1 MISSGCAPRA
11 RHNSLASGR
20 TDAPL
25 PRHHETRELPFSDEQ
40 MFALVTDIARYPE
53 FLPGVVALRVRSD
66 DAHEAIADMIVGFK
80 GLRESF
86 SCRVH
91 KQRPS
96 MVTVSYI
103 DGPMKHLSNEWRF
116 APIEGGGCRVD
127 FMVDFS
133 FRSRVFE
140 TLAGQMFDK
149 ALRKMIAAFE
159 ARAGALYGAG
169 SVISS
174 DGRSESLS
182 G

>member
-1 MISSGCAPRA
+1 
-11 RHNSLASGR
+11 
-20 TDAPL
+20 L
-25 PRHHETRELPFSDEQ
+25 PRHHETRELPYSAEQ

-53 FLPGVVALRVRSD
+53 FLPWVIALRVRSD
-66 DAHEAIADMIVGFK
+66 SEHEAVADMIVGFK

-91 KQRPS
+91 KERARA
-96 MVTVSYI
+96 VTVSYI
-103 DGPMKHLSNEWRF
+103 DGPMKHLSNEWHF
-116 APIEGGGCRVD
+116 ASTENGGCRVD
-127 FMVDFS
+127 FMVDFA

-159 ARAGALYGAG
+159 TRAGELYGAG
-169 SVISS
+169 SAMSS

>member
-1 MISSGCAPRA
+1 M
-11 RHNSLASGR
+11 
-20 TDAPL
+20 
-25 PRHHETRELPFSDEQ
+25 PRHHETRELPHSAEQ

-53 FLPGVVALRVRSD
+53 FLPWVIALRVRSD
-66 DAHEAIADMIVGFK
+66 SEQEAIADMIVGFK

-91 KQRPS
+91 KERPRI
-96 MVTVSYI
+96 VTVSYI
-103 DGPMKHLSNEWRF
+103 DGPMKHLENEWHF
-116 APIEGGGCRVD
+116 APLETGGCRVD

-159 ARAGALYGAG
+159 TRAGELYGAG
-169 SVISS
+169 SSMSS

>member
-1 MISSGCAPRA
+1 
-11 RHNSLASGR
+11 
-20 TDAPL
+20 
-25 PRHHETRELPFSDEQ
+25 

-53 FLPGVVALRVRSD
+53 FLPWVIALRVRGD
-66 DAHEAIADMIVGFK
+66 DETEAVADMIVGFK

-91 KQRPS
+91 KQRPRE
-96 MVTVSYI
+96 VVVSYI
-103 DGPMKHLSNEWRF
+103 DGPMKHLSNEWHF
-116 APIEGGGCRVD
+116 APLDGGGCRVD
-127 FMVDFS
+127 FMVDFA

-159 ARAGALYGAG
+159 ARAGELYGAG
-169 SVISS
+169 RAMSS

>member
-1 MISSGCAPRA
+1 M
-11 RHNSLASGR
+11 
-20 TDAPL
+20 
-25 PRHHETRELPFSDEQ
+25 PRHHETRELLYSDEQ

-53 FLPGVVALRVRSD
+53 FLPWVIALRVRSD
-66 DAHEAIADMIVGFK
+66 SEHESVADMIVGFK

-91 KQRPS
+91 KERPRI
-96 MVTVSYI
+96 VTVSYI
-103 DGPMKHLSNEWRF
+103 DGPMRHLENEWHF
-116 APIEGGGCRVD
+116 APLENGGCRVD

-159 ARAGALYGAG
+159 MRAGELYGAG
-169 SVISS
+169 SKISS

>member
-1 MISSGCAPRA
+1 M
-11 RHNSLASGR
+11 
-20 TDAPL
+20 
-25 PRHHETRELPFSDEQ
+25 PRHHETRELSYSAEQ

-53 FLPGVVALRVRSD
+53 FLPWVIALRVRSD
-66 DAHEAIADMIVGFK
+66 SEDEAVADMIVGFK

-91 KQRPS
+91 KRRPCE
-96 MVTVSYI
+96 VIVSYI
-103 DGPMKHLSNEWRF
+103 DGPMRHLNNEWHF
-116 APIEGGGCRVD
+116 APLEGGGCRVD

-159 ARAGALYGAG
+159 VRAGELYGVAA
-169 SVISS
+169 
-174 DGRSESLS
+174 
-182 G
+182 

>member
-1 MISSGCAPRA
+1 
-11 RHNSLASGR
+11 
-20 TDAPL
+20 L
-25 PRHHETRELPFSDEQ
+25 PRHHETRELPYSDEQ
-40 MFALVTDIARYPE
+40 MFGLVTDIARYPE
-53 FLPGVVALRVRSD
+53 FLPWVVALRVRSD
-66 DAHEAIADMIVGFK
+66 NEEEAVADMIVGFK

-91 KQRPS
+91 KERPQK
-96 MVTVSYI
+96 VTVSYI
-103 DGPMKHLSNEWRF
+103 DGPMKYLSNEWHF
-116 APIEGGGCRVD
+116 APLETGGCRVD

-140 TLAGQMFDK
+140 ALAGQMFDK

-159 ARAGALYGAG
+159 TRAGELYGAG
-169 SVISS
+169 SVMSS